1 MIKEI
6 QLRVN
11 LIEERKENTLLYKA
25 AKELSLDVSEISA
38 VKVLR
43 KSIDAR
49 KKETIF
55 NYKVAVYIN
64 EQVPEKSEY
73 NFDYKDISKAKEIHI
88 IGFGP
93 AGMYAAL
100 RCIELGYKPVVLER
114 GKNVQ
119 DRRRDLKA
127 INQDHFVNEDSNYC
141 FGEGGA
147 GTYSDGK
154 LYTRSLKRGDVRRIF
169 ENLVFHGAT
178 EQILVDAHPH
188 IGTNKL
194 PKIIQNIRENI
205 LKFGGEIHFE
215 TKVTDFTIK
224 NNKLQAIQLANG
236 SEMAVNS
243 VILATGHSARD
254 VYELLHKKEI
264 ALKAKSFAMGVRVEH
279 PQEIIDQIQYNCSG
293 ERDELLPAAAYS
305 LVHQVNNR
313 GVYSFCMC
321 PGGFI
326 VPAATANGEVV
337 VNGMSPSRRNNKF
350 ANSGIVVELD
360 IDKDFKKYEKFGAL
374 KGLEFQKDLEKI
386 AFFAG
391 GRTQTAP
398 AQRLVDFVD
407 GKLST
412 DLNETSYQPGLKSAP
427 LHSLLPKIIG
437 SRLRKGFAAFG
448 QKMHGYY
455 TNEANI
461 VGVESRTSSPVN
473 IPRKENLEHTEIA
486 GLFPCGEGG
495 GYAGG
500 IVSAAMD
507 GERCAEAAIGKL

>member
-1 MIKEI
+1 MVKEL
-6 QLRVN
+6 QLRVS
-11 LIEERKENTLLYKA
+11 LKEEERNNILVLKSALKLGIEKA
-25 AKELSLDVSEISA
+25 DITG

-49 KKETIF
+49 KPKIIL
-55 NYKVAVYIN
+55 NYKVAVYIK
-64 EQVPEKSEY
+64 EALPENSAY
-73 NFDYKDISKAKEIHI
+73 QFDYKDVSKAKDIHI

-100 RCIELGYKPVVLER
+100 RCIELGFKPIVLER

-178 EQILVDAHPH
+178 DQILVDAHPH

-194 PKIIQNIRENI
+194 PKVVQNIRETI
-205 LKFGGEIHFE
+205 LKYGGEIHFE
-215 TKVTDFTIK
+215 TRVTDFIIR
-224 NNKLQAIQLANG
+224 NNKIKAIQLKNK
-236 SEMAVNS
+236 EEITVNK

-254 VYELLHKKEI
+254 IFYLLHKKQIVLE
-264 ALKAKSFAMGVRVEH
+264 AKSFAMGVRIEH
-279 PQEIIDQIQYNCSG
+279 PQHIIDSIQYHCSD
-293 ERDELLPAAAYS
+293 ERHELLPAASYG
-305 LVHQVNNR
+305 LVQQVNER

-337 VNGMSPSRRNNKF
+337 VNGMSPSKRNNLY
-350 ANSGIVVELD
+350 ANSGIVVEINANTDLH
-360 IDKDFKKYEKFGAL
+360 KYEQFGPL
-374 KGLEFQKDLEKI
+374 KGLEYQKNLERL
-386 AFFAG
+386 AFTSG
-391 GRTQTAP
+391 GRSQVAP
-398 AQRLVDFVD
+398 AQRLTDFIE
-407 GKLST
+407 GKLSNN
-412 DLNETSYQPGLKSAP
+412 LNDTSYQPGLNSAP
-427 LHSLLPKIIG
+427 LHSLLPKFIG
-437 SRLRKGFAAFG
+437 GRLRKGFEAFG
-448 QKMHGYY
+448 RKMKGYY
-455 TNEANI
+455 TEEANI
-461 VGVESRTSSPVN
+461 VGVESRTSSPVS
-473 IPRKENLEHTEIA
+473 IPRNEQLEHPEISN
-486 GLFPCGEGG
+486 LYPCGEGG

-507 GERCAEAAIGKL
+507 GERCAEAATTGL

>member
-1 MIKEI
+1 MIKEL
-6 QLRVN
+6 QLRISLKEEEIPNILLIKSAEN
-11 LIEERKENTLLYKA
+11 LGMSKDK
-25 AKELSLDVSEISA
+25 ISG

-49 KKETIF
+49 KSKIIL

-64 EQVPEKSEY
+64 ELVPETSEY
-73 NFDYKDISKAKEIHI
+73 TFNYKDVSKAKPIHI

-100 RCIELGYKPVVLER
+100 RCIELGFKPIVLER

-178 EQILVDAHPH
+178 DQILVDAHPH

-194 PKIIQNIRENI
+194 PKVVTNVRETI
-205 LKFGGEIHFE
+205 LKYGGEVHFE
-215 TKVTDFTIK
+215 TRVTDFKIK
-224 NNKLQAIQLANG
+224 NNKIQAIQLLNGEELPANK
-236 SEMAVNS
+236 

-254 VYELLHKKEI
+254 IYYLLHDKKI
-264 ALKAKSFAMGVRVEH
+264 ALEAKSFAMGVRVEH
-279 PQEIIDQIQYNCSG
+279 PQHIIDSIQYHCSG
-293 ERDELLPAAAYS
+293 ERHELLPAASYS
-305 LVHQVNNR
+305 LVQQVNNR

-337 VNGMSPSRRNNKF
+337 VNGMSPSKRNNQF
-350 ANSGIVVELD
+350 ANSGIVVELNVER
-360 IDKDFKKYEKFGAL
+360 DFPNYEHFGVL
-374 KGLEFQKDLEKI
+374 KGLEYQKDLERL
-386 AFFAG
+386 AFTAG

-398 AQRLVDFVD
+398 AQRLTDFVE
-407 GKLST
+407 GRLSV
-412 DLNETSYQPGLKSAP
+412 DLNPTSYQPGIKSTP
-427 LHSLLPKIIG
+427 LHSLLPKLIG
-437 SRLRKGFAAFG
+437 GNLRQGFKAFG
-448 QKMHGYY
+448 EKMKGYY
-455 TNEANI
+455 TAEANI
-461 VGVESRTSSPVN
+461 IGVESRTSSPIS
-473 IPRKENLEHTEIA
+473 IPRNENLEHPEIE

-507 GERCAEAAIGKL
+507 GERCAEAACK

>member
-1 MIKEI
+1 MIKDL
-6 QLRVN
+6 QLRISLKEEEIPN
-11 LIEERKENTLLYKA
+11 ILLIKSAEYLGMSRDK
-25 AKELSLDVSEISA
+25 ISGI
-38 VKVLR
+38 KVLR

-49 KKETIF
+49 KPKIIL

-64 EQVPEKSEY
+64 EPVPETSNY
-73 NFDYKDISKAKEIHI
+73 TFDYKDVSKAKPIHI

-100 RCIELGYKPVVLER
+100 RCIELGFKPIVLER

-178 EQILVDAHPH
+178 DQILVDAHPH

-194 PKIIQNIRENI
+194 PKVVTNIRETI
-205 LKFGGEIHFE
+205 LKYGGEVHFE
-215 TKVTDFTIK
+215 TRVTDFKIK
-224 NNKLQAIQLANG
+224 NNKIQAIQLLNGEELPANR
-236 SEMAVNS
+236 

-254 VYELLHKKEI
+254 IFYLLYKKKI
-264 ALKAKSFAMGVRVEH
+264 ALEAKSFAMGVRVEH
-279 PQEIIDQIQYNCSG
+279 PQHIIDSIQYHCSG
-293 ERDELLPAAAYS
+293 KRDELLPAASYS
-305 LVHQVNNR
+305 LVQQVNNR

-337 VNGMSPSRRNNKF
+337 VNGMSPSRRNNLF
-350 ANSGIVVELD
+350 ANSGIVVELNVD
-360 IDKDFKKYEKFGAL
+360 RDFPKYNHFGVL
-374 KGLEFQKDLEKI
+374 KGLEYQKDLERL
-386 AFFAG
+386 AFTAG

-398 AQRLVDFVD
+398 AQRLTDFVE

-412 DLNETSYQPGLKSAP
+412 DLNPTSYQPGLKSAP
-427 LHSLLPKIIG
+427 LHSLLPKLIG
-437 SRLRKGFAAFG
+437 GNLRQGFKAFG
-448 QKMHGYY
+448 EKMKGYY
-455 TNEANI
+455 TAEANV
-461 VGVESRTSSPVN
+461 VGVESRTSSPVS
-473 IPRKENLEHTEIA
+473 IPRNENLEHPEIE

-500 IVSAAMD
+500 IISAAMD
-507 GERCAEAAIGKL
+507 GERCAEAACK

>member
-1 MIKEI
+1 MVKEI

-11 LIEERKENTLLYKA
+11 LIEEKKENVLLFKA
-25 AKELSLDVSEISA
+25 SKQLGVDKNEISA

-49 KKETIF
+49 KKDIIF

-64 EQVPEKSEY
+64 EQVPEKSDYIFE
-73 NFDYKDISKAKEIHI
+73 YKDVSNAKEIHI
-88 IGFGP
+88 VGFGP

-100 RCIELGYKPVVLER
+100 RCIELGYKPIILER

-119 DRRRDLKA
+119 NRRRDIKA
-127 INQDHFVNEDSNYC
+127 INRDHIVDEDSNYC

-194 PKIIQNIRENI
+194 PKIIENIRENI

-215 TKVTDFTIK
+215 TKVTDFVIK
-224 NNKLQAIQLANG
+224 DNKLQAIQLHNG
-236 SEMAVNS
+236 KEMAVNS

-264 ALKAKSFAMGVRVEH
+264 RIKAKSFAMGVRVEH
-279 PQEIIDQIQYNCSG
+279 PQEIIDQIQYHCSG

-305 LVHQVNNR
+305 LVQQVNNR

-326 VPAATANGEVV
+326 VPAATASGEVV

-360 IDKDFKKYEKFGAL
+360 IDKDFKKYDHFGEL
-374 KGLEFQKDLEKI
+374 RGLEFQKDLEK
-386 AFFAG
+386 
-391 GRTQTAP
+391 TY
-398 AQRLVDFVD
+398 
-407 GKLST
+407 
-412 DLNETSYQPGLKSAP
+412 LNLG
-427 LHSLLPKIIG
+427 
-437 SRLRKGFAAFG
+437 
-448 QKMHGYY
+448 
-455 TNEANI
+455 
-461 VGVESRTSSPVN
+461 
-473 IPRKENLEHTEIA
+473 
-486 GLFPCGEGG
+486 
-495 GYAGG
+495 
-500 IVSAAMD
+500 
-507 GERCAEAAIGKL
+507 

>member
-6 QLRVN
+6 QLRVT
-11 LIEERKENTLLYKA
+11 IDEETQDDIVLQKALKKLHINKE
-25 AKELSLDVSEISA
+25 EVSGI
-38 VKVLR
+38 KVLR

-49 KKETIF
+49 KPLIVF

-64 EQVPEKSEY
+64 EALPEASEY
-73 NFDYKDISKAKEIHI
+73 QFEYKDVSNAKEIHI
-88 IGFGP
+88 VGFGP

-100 RCIELGYKPVVLER
+100 RCIELGFKPIVLER
-114 GKNVQ
+114 GKNVK
-119 DRRRDLKA
+119 DRRRDLRA
-127 INQDHFVNEDSNYC
+127 INQEHFVNEDSNYC

-169 ENLVFHGAT
+169 ENLVYHGAT
-178 EQILVDAHPH
+178 DQILVDAHPH

-194 PKIIQNIRENI
+194 PEVVKNIRETI
-205 LKFGGEIHFE
+205 IKHGGEIHFE
-215 TKVTDFTIK
+215 ARVTEFIIK
-224 NNKLQAIQLANG
+224 ENKIQAIQLKDGREMTANR
-236 SEMAVNS
+236 

-254 VYELLHKKEI
+254 IYELLHKHEI

-279 PQEIIDQIQYNCSG
+279 PQQIIDNIQYHCTG
-293 ERDELLPAAAYS
+293 ERNELLPAAAYS
-305 LVHQVNNR
+305 LVHQVRDR

-350 ANSGIVVELD
+350 ANSGIVVEINADVDLY
-360 IDKDFKKYEKFGAL
+360 KYEKHGVL
-374 KGLEFQKDLEKI
+374 KGLEFQKDLEKL
-386 AFFAG
+386 AFTAG
-391 GRTQTAP
+391 GRSQVAP
-398 AQRLVDFVD
+398 AQRLTDFVE

-412 DLNETSYQPGLKSAP
+412 DLNPTSYQPGLKSAP
-427 LHSLLPKIIG
+427 LHSLLPKSIG
-437 SRLRKGFAAFG
+437 GRLRKGFAAFG
-448 QKMHGYY
+448 QKMNGYY
-455 TNEANI
+455 TDQANVI
-461 VGVESRTSSPVN
+461 GVESRTSSPVN
-473 IPRKENLEHTEIA
+473 IPRKENLEHPEVE

-507 GERCAEAAIGKL
+507 GERCAEAAIIGM

>member
-1 MIKEI
+1 MIKDL

-11 LIEERKENTLLYKA
+11 LIEELTENILLRKA
-25 AKELSLDVSEISA
+25 AKQLGVDTSEISA

-49 KKETIF
+49 KKEIIF
-55 NYKVAVYIN
+55 NYKVAAYIN
-64 EQVPEKSEY
+64 EQIPEKSDY
-73 NFDYKDISKAKEIHI
+73 IFDYKDVSKAKEVHI

-100 RCIELGYKPVVLER
+100 RCIELGYKPIVLER

-119 DRRRDLKA
+119 NRRRDIKA
-127 INQDHFVNEDSNYC
+127 INRDHIVDEDSNYC

-194 PKIIQNIRENI
+194 PKIIENIRENI
-205 LKFGGEIHFE
+205 LKFGGEIQFE
-215 TKVTDFTIK
+215 TRVVDFIIK
-224 NNKLQAIQLANG
+224 NNKLQAIQLQNG
-236 SEMAVNS
+236 IEMAVNS

-254 VYELLHKKEI
+254 IYELLHKKQI

-279 PQEIIDQIQYNCSG
+279 PQEIIDQIQYHCSG

-305 LVHQVNNR
+305 LVQQVNNR

-326 VPAATANGEVV
+326 VPAATASGEVV
-337 VNGMSPSRRNNKF
+337 VNGMSPSKRNNKF

-360 IDKDFKKYEKFGAL
+360 IDQDFKKYEKFGPL

-386 AFFAG
+386 AFLAG
-391 GRTQTAP
+391 GRTQAAP

-407 GKLST
+407 GKISS
-412 DLNETSYQPGLKSAP
+412 DLNDCSYQPGLVSAP

-437 SRLRKGFAAFG
+437 SRLRKGFASFG

-461 VGVESRTSSPVN
+461 IGVESRTSSPIN
-473 IPRKENLEHTEIA
+473 IPRKENLEHPEIE

-507 GERCAEAAIGKL
+507 GERCAEAVIAKL

>member
-1 MIKEI
+1 MVKEL

-11 LIEERKENTLLYKA
+11 LVEERKENILQLKA
-25 AKELSLDVSEISA
+25 SKKLGINIADITS

-49 KKETIF
+49 KKEVVF

-64 EQVPEKSEY
+64 EPQPDTPDYIFE
-73 NFDYKDISKAKEIHI
+73 YKDVSNAKEIHI

-119 DRRRDLKA
+119 DRRRDLRA
-127 INQDHFVNEDSNYC
+127 INQFHEVNPDSNYC

-154 LYTRSLKRGDVRRIF
+154 LYTRSLKRGDVRKIF
-169 ENLVFHGAT
+169 ENLVYHGAT
-178 EQILVDAHPH
+178 DQILVDAHPH

-194 PKIIQNIRENI
+194 PKIIQNIRETI
-205 LKFGGEIHFE
+205 LKHGGEVHFE
-215 TKVTDFTIK
+215 TRVTDFIVK
-224 NNKLQAIQLANG
+224 NNKLQAIQLQNG
-236 SEMAVNS
+236 SEMAVNA
-243 VILATGHSARD
+243 VVLATGHSARD
-254 VYELLHKKEI
+254 IYELLHKKDI
-264 ALKAKSFAMGVRVEH
+264 LLKAKSFAMGVRVEH
-279 PQEIIDQIQYNCSG
+279 PQEIIDQIQYSCSG
-293 ERDELLPAAAYS
+293 QRDELLPAAAYS
-305 LVHQVNNR
+305 LVHQVGNR

-350 ANSGIVVELD
+350 ANSGIVVE
-360 IDKDFKKYEKFGAL
+360 INVDKDLPKYEQFGVL
-374 KGLEFQKDLEKI
+374 KGLQYQKDLEKL
-386 AFFAG
+386 AFNAG
-391 GRTQTAP
+391 GKSQVAP
-398 AQRLVDFVD
+398 AQRLTDFVE
-407 GKLST
+407 GRLSSS
-412 DLNETSYQPGLKSAP
+412 LNDCSYQPGLNSSP
-427 LHSLLPKIIG
+427 LHSLLPKLIG

-455 TNEANI
+455 TAEANI
-461 VGVESRTSSPVN
+461 IGVESRTSSPVN
-473 IPRKENLEHTEIA
+473 IPRKESLEHPQIE

-500 IVSAAMD
+500 IISAAMD
-507 GERCAEAAIGKL
+507 GERCAEAAVANL

>member
-1 MIKEI
+1 MVKEL
-6 QLRVN
+6 QLRVT
-11 LIEERKENTLLYKA
+11 LKEEEHHDILVIKSAQALGVDKEDITG
-25 AKELSLDVSEISA
+25 

-49 KKETIF
+49 KAKIIF
-55 NYKVAVYIN
+55 NYKVAVYIR
-64 EQVPEKSEY
+64 EVMPKTSEY
-73 NFDYKDISKAKEIHI
+73 QFDYKDVSKAKPIHI

-100 RCIELGYKPVVLER
+100 RCIELGFKPIVLER

-119 DRRRDLKA
+119 DRRRDLRA
-127 INQDHFVNEDSNYC
+127 INQQHFVNEDSNYC

-169 ENLVFHGAT
+169 ENLVYHGAT
-178 EQILVDAHPH
+178 DQILVDAHPH

-194 PKIIQNIRENI
+194 PKVVQNIRETI
-205 LKFGGEIHFE
+205 LKYGGEVHFE
-215 TKVTDFTIK
+215 TRVTDFIIK
-224 NNKLQAIQLANG
+224 NNKIQAIQLNG
-236 SEMAVNS
+236 KDEMPADR

-254 VYELLHKKEI
+254 IFYLLHEKEI
-264 ALKAKSFAMGVRVEH
+264 ALEAKSFAMGVRVEH
-279 PQEIIDQIQYNCSG
+279 PQHIIDSIQYHCSG
-293 ERDELLPAAAYS
+293 ERHELLPAASYS
-305 LVHQVNNR
+305 LVQQVNDR

-337 VNGMSPSRRNNKF
+337 VNGMSPSKRNNLF
-350 ANSGIVVELD
+350 ANSGIVVE
-360 IDKDFKKYEKFGAL
+360 IDVNRDLPKYEQFGAL
-374 KGLEFQKDLEKI
+374 KGLEYQKNLERM
-386 AFFAG
+386 AFTAG
-391 GRTQTAP
+391 GRSQVAP
-398 AQRLVDFVD
+398 AQRLTDFVE
-407 GKLST
+407 GKLSA
-412 DLNETSYQPGLKSAP
+412 DLNPTSYQPGLNSAP
-427 LHSLLPKIIG
+427 LHSLMPKLIG

-448 QKMHGYY
+448 QKMKGYY
-455 TNEANI
+455 TAEANI
-461 VGVESRTSSPVN
+461 VGVESRTSSPVC
-473 IPRKENLEHTEIA
+473 IPRNERLEHPQIQ

-507 GERCAEAAIGKL
+507 GERCAEAAIVGL

>member
-1 MIKEI
+1 MVKEI

-11 LIEERKENTLLYKA
+11 LIEERKENILLYKA
-25 AKELSLDVSEISA
+25 SKKLDVDKKEITA

-49 KKETIF
+49 KKDIIF
-55 NYKVAVYIN
+55 NYKVAVYLN
-64 EQVPEKSEY
+64 EPVPEKSDY
-73 NFDYKDISKAKEIHI
+73 TFNYKDVSNAKEIHI
-88 IGFGP
+88 VGFGP

-100 RCIELGYKPVVLER
+100 RCIELGYKPIVLER
-114 GKNVQ
+114 GKDVQ
-119 DRRRDLKA
+119 KRRRDLKA

-178 EQILVDAHPH
+178 EQILIDAHPH

-205 LKFGGEIHFE
+205 LKFGGEVHFE
-215 TKVTDFTIK
+215 TRVTDFIVK
-224 NNKLQAIQLANG
+224 NNKLQAIQLQNG
-236 SEMAVNS
+236 QEMPVNS

-279 PQEIIDQIQYNCSG
+279 PQEIIDQIQYHCSG

-337 VNGMSPSRRNNKF
+337 VNGMSPSKRNNKF

-360 IDKDFKKYEKFGAL
+360 IDRDFKKYEKFGAL

-386 AFFAG
+386 AFYAG

-398 AQRLVDFVD
+398 AQRLGDFID

-412 DLNETSYQPGLKSAP
+412 DLNDCSYQPGLKSAP

-437 SRLRKGFAAFG
+437 SRLRKGFTAFG
-448 QKMHGYY
+448 QKMHGYH

-461 VGVESRTSSPVN
+461 IGVESRTSSPVN
-473 IPRKENLEHTEIA
+473 IPRKENLEHTEIE

-500 IVSAAMD
+500 IISAAMD
-507 GERCAEAAIGKL
+507 GERCAEAAIAKL

>member
-1 MIKEI
+1 MVKEI

-11 LIEERKENTLLYKA
+11 LIEEKKENVLLFKA
-25 AKELSLDVSEISA
+25 SKQLGVDKNEISA

-49 KKETIF
+49 KKDIIF
-55 NYKVAVYIN
+55 NYKVAVYID
-64 EQVPEKSEY
+64 EQLPEKSDYIFE
-73 NFDYKDISKAKEIHI
+73 YKDVSNAKEIHI
-88 IGFGP
+88 VGFGP

-100 RCIELGYKPVVLER
+100 RCIELGYKPIILER

-119 DRRRDLKA
+119 NRRRDIKA
-127 INQDHFVNEDSNYC
+127 INRDHIVDEDSNYC

-194 PKIIQNIRENI
+194 PKIIENIRENI

-215 TKVTDFTIK
+215 TKVTDFVIK
-224 NNKLQAIQLANG
+224 DNKLQAIQLHNG
-236 SEMAVNS
+236 KEMTVNS

-264 ALKAKSFAMGVRVEH
+264 RIKAKSFAMGVRVEH
-279 PQEIIDQIQYNCSG
+279 PQEIIDQIQYHCSG

-305 LVHQVNNR
+305 LVQQVNNR

-326 VPAATANGEVV
+326 VPAATASGEVV

-360 IDKDFKKYEKFGAL
+360 IDKDFKKYDHFGEL
-374 KGLEFQKDLEKI
+374 RGLEFQKDLEKI
-386 AFFAG
+386 AFLAG
-391 GRTQTAP
+391 GRTQAAP

-407 GKLST
+407 GKFST

-427 LHSLLPKIIG
+427 MHSLLPKIIG
-437 SRLRKGFAAFG
+437 SRLRKGFAGFG

-461 VGVESRTSSPVN
+461 IGVESRTSSPIN
-473 IPRKENLEHTEIA
+473 IPRKANLEHTDIE

-507 GERCAEAAIGKL
+507 GERCAEAVIAAF

>member
-6 QLRVN
+6 QLRIN
-11 LIEERKENTLLYKA
+11 LVEEKKENILTYKA
-25 AKELSLDVSEISA
+25 SKKLSVNITEISA

-49 KKETIF
+49 KKDIIF
-55 NYKVAVYIN
+55 NYKIAVYIN
-64 EQVPEKSEY
+64 ETPAEQSDY
-73 NFDYKDISKAKEIHI
+73 TFDYKDVSNAKEIHI

-100 RCIELGYKPVVLER
+100 RCIELGYKPIVLER

-119 DRRRDLKA
+119 ERRRDLKA
-127 INQDHFVNEDSNYC
+127 INQEHIVNEDSNYC

-178 EQILVDAHPH
+178 EQILIDAHPH

-194 PKIIQNIRENI
+194 PKIIQNIRETI
-205 LKFGGEIHFE
+205 LKFGGEIHFNSR
-215 TKVTDFTIK
+215 VTDFII
-224 NNKLQAIQLANG
+224 NNNTLNAIQINNNTEL
-236 SEMAVNS
+236 SVNS

-254 VYELLHKKEI
+254 IYELLDKKKVH
-264 ALKAKSFAMGVRVEH
+264 LKAKSFAMGVRVEH
-279 PQEIIDQIQYNCSG
+279 PQEIIDQIQYSCEG
-293 ERDELLPAAAYS
+293 ARDELLPAAAYS
-305 LVHQVNNR
+305 LVQQVNNR

-350 ANSGIVVELD
+350 ANSGIVVELN
-360 IDKDFKKYEKFGAL
+360 IDKDFKKYEHFGAL
-374 KGLEFQKDLEKI
+374 KGLEFQKNLEKL
-386 AFFAG
+386 AFTAG
-391 GRTQTAP
+391 GRNQTAP
-398 AQRLVDFVD
+398 AQKLVDFVD

-437 SRLRKGFAAFG
+437 GRLRKGFKAFG
-448 QKMHGYY
+448 GKMHGYF
-455 TNEANI
+455 TNQANI
-461 VGVESRTSSPVN
+461 VGVESRTSSPIN
-473 IPRKENLEHTEIA
+473 IPRKQDLEHTQIK
-486 GLFPCGEGG
+486 GLYPCGEGG

-507 GERCAEAAIGKL
+507 GERCAEAAIAKI

>member
-1 MIKEI
+1 MIKDL

-11 LIEERKENTLLYKA
+11 LIEELTENILLHKA
-25 AKELSLDVSEISA
+25 AKQLGVDASEISA

-49 KKETIF
+49 KKEIIF
-55 NYKVAVYIN
+55 NYKVAAYIN
-64 EQVPEKSEY
+64 EQIPEKSDY
-73 NFDYKDISKAKEIHI
+73 IFDYKDVSKAKEVHI

-119 DRRRDLKA
+119 NRRRDIKA
-127 INQDHFVNEDSNYC
+127 INRDHIVNEDSNYC

-194 PKIIQNIRENI
+194 PKIIENIRENI

-215 TKVTDFTIK
+215 TRVVDFIIK
-224 NNKLQAIQLANG
+224 NNKLQAIQLQNG
-236 SEMAVNS
+236 TEMAVSS

-254 VYELLHKKEI
+254 IYELLHKKQI

-279 PQEIIDQIQYNCSG
+279 PQEIIDQIQYHCSG

-305 LVHQVNNR
+305 LVQQVNNR

-326 VPAATANGEVV
+326 VPAATASGEVV
-337 VNGMSPSRRNNKF
+337 VNGMSPSKRNNKF

-360 IDKDFKKYEKFGAL
+360 IDQDFKKYEKFGPL

-386 AFFAG
+386 AFLAG
-391 GRTQTAP
+391 GRTQAAP

-407 GKLST
+407 GKIST
-412 DLNETSYQPGLKSAP
+412 DLNDCSYQPGLVSAP
-427 LHSLLPKIIG
+427 IHSLLPKIIG

-461 VGVESRTSSPVN
+461 IGVESRTSSPIN
-473 IPRKENLEHTEIA
+473 IPRKENLEHPEIE

-507 GERCAEAAIGKL
+507 GERCAEAVIAKL

>member
-1 MIKEI
+1 MIKDI
-6 QLRVN
+6 QLRIT
-11 LIEERKENTLLYKA
+11 LHEEKQANGLTQKA
-25 AKELSLDVSEISA
+25 AEYLGILESEISGI
-38 VKVLR
+38 KILR

-49 KKETIF
+49 KKLIIF
-55 NYKVAVYIN
+55 NYIVAVYIN
-64 EQVPEKSEY
+64 EPVPENSEY
-73 NFDYKDISKAKEIHI
+73 RFDYKDVSNAKPIHI

-93 AGMYAAL
+93 AGMWAAL
-100 RCIELGYKPVVLER
+100 RCIELGFRPIVLER

-178 EQILVDAHPH
+178 DQILVDAHPH

-194 PKIIQNIRENI
+194 PKVVQNIRETI
-205 LKFGGEIHFE
+205 LKYGGEIHFE
-215 TKVTDFTIK
+215 TRVTDFIIK
-224 NNKLQAIQLANG
+224 DNKIKAIQLQNGDELEANR
-236 SEMAVNS
+236 

-254 VYELLHKKEI
+254 IFYLLHQKHI
-264 ALKAKSFAMGVRVEH
+264 ALEAKSFAMGVRVEH
-279 PQEIIDQIQYNCSG
+279 PQHIIDSIQYHCSS

-305 LVHQVNNR
+305 LVEQVNER

-337 VNGMSPSRRNNKF
+337 VNGMSPSKRNNQF
-350 ANSGIVVELD
+350 ANSGIVVE
-360 IDKDFKKYEKFGAL
+360 INAEKDLYKYEKFGVLKAL
-374 KGLEFQKDLEKI
+374 EYQKDLERL
-386 AFFAG
+386 AFTSG
-391 GRTQTAP
+391 GRNQTAP
-398 AQRLVDFVD
+398 AQRLTDFVE
-407 GKLST
+407 GKLSA
-412 DLNETSYQPGLKSAP
+412 DLNLTSYQPGLNSAP
-427 LHSLLPKIIG
+427 LHSLLPKFIG
-437 SRLRKGFAAFG
+437 SRLRQGLKVFG
-448 QKMHGYY
+448 NKMKGYY
-455 TNEANI
+455 TEEANV
-461 VGVESRTSSPVN
+461 VGVESRTSSPVS
-473 IPRKENLEHTEIA
+473 IPRNEHLEHPQIE

-507 GERCAEAAIGKL
+507 GERCAEAAVIGV

>member
-1 MIKEI
+1 MVIEI
-6 QLRVN
+6 QLRIN
-11 LIEERKENTLLYKA
+11 LIEEKKENVLLFKA
-25 AKELSLDVSEISA
+25 SKQLGVDKNEISA

-49 KKETIF
+49 KKDIIF

-64 EQVPEKSEY
+64 EQVPEKSDYIFE
-73 NFDYKDISKAKEIHI
+73 YKDVSNAKEIHI
-88 IGFGP
+88 VGFGP

-100 RCIELGYKPVVLER
+100 RCIELGYKPIILER

-119 DRRRDLKA
+119 NRRRDIKA
-127 INQDHFVNEDSNYC
+127 INRDHIVDEDSNYC

-194 PKIIQNIRENI
+194 PKIIENIRENI

-215 TKVTDFTIK
+215 TKVTDFVIK
-224 NNKLQAIQLANG
+224 DNKLQAIQLHNG
-236 SEMAVNS
+236 KEMNVHS

-264 ALKAKSFAMGVRVEH
+264 RIKAKSFAMGVRVEH
-279 PQEIIDQIQYNCSG
+279 PQEIIDQIQYHCSG

-305 LVHQVNNR
+305 LVQQVNNR

-326 VPAATANGEVV
+326 VPAATASGEVV

-360 IDKDFKKYEKFGAL
+360 IDKDFKKYDHFGEL
-374 KGLEFQKDLEKI
+374 RGLEFQKDLEKI
-386 AFFAG
+386 AFLAG
-391 GRTQTAP
+391 GRTQAAP

-407 GKLST
+407 GKFST

-427 LHSLLPKIIG
+427 MHSLLPKIIG
-437 SRLRKGFAAFG
+437 SRLRKGFAGFG

-461 VGVESRTSSPVN
+461 IGVESRTSSPIN
-473 IPRKENLEHTEIA
+473 IPRKANLEHTDIE

-507 GERCAEAAIGKL
+507 GERCAEAAIAAF

>member
-1 MIKEI
+1 MIKEL

-11 LIEERKENTLLYKA
+11 LIEERKEDILLFKA
-25 AKELSLDVSEISA
+25 AKKLDIAKNEINA

-49 KKETIF
+49 KKDIIF

-64 EQVPEKSEY
+64 ENIPEKSDYTFE
-73 NFDYKDISKAKEIHI
+73 YKDVSNAKEVHI

-100 RCIELGYKPVVLER
+100 RCIELGFKPIVLER

-119 DRRRDLKA
+119 DRRRDLRA
-127 INQDHFVNEDSNYC
+127 INQEHFVNEDSNYC

-178 EQILVDAHPH
+178 DQILVDAHPH

-194 PKIIQNIRENI
+194 PKIIQNIREQI
-205 LKFGGEIHFE
+205 IKFGGEIHFE
-215 TKVTDFTIK
+215 SRVTNFVIK
-224 NNKLQAIQLANG
+224 NNKLQAIQLQNG
-236 SEMAVNS
+236 TEMAVNS

-254 VYELLHKKEI
+254 IYELLHKKDI

-279 PQEIIDQIQYNCSG
+279 PQEIIDQIQYSCSG

-360 IDKDFKKYEKFGAL
+360 IDKDFKKYEEFGAL

-391 GRTQTAP
+391 GRSQVAP

-407 GKLST
+407 GKTST

-437 SRLRKGFAAFG
+437 GRLRKGFAAFG
-448 QKMHGYY
+448 QKMHGYH

-461 VGVESRTSSPVN
+461 IGVESRTSSPVN
-473 IPRKENLEHTEIA
+473 IPRKENLEHPEIE

-500 IVSAAMD
+500 IISAAMD
-507 GERCAEAAIGKL
+507 GERCAEAAIAKM

>member
-1 MIKEI
+1 MVKEI

-25 AKELSLDVSEISA
+25 SKQLGIDKSEISA

-49 KKETIF
+49 KKDIIF

-64 EQVPEKSEY
+64 EEVPEKSDYIFE
-73 NFDYKDISKAKEIHI
+73 YKDVSNAKEVHI

-100 RCIELGYKPVVLER
+100 RCIELGYKPIVLER

-194 PKIIQNIRENI
+194 PKIIENIRENI
-205 LKFGGEIHFE
+205 LKYGGEIHFE
-215 TKVTDFTIK
+215 TRVTDFKIK
-224 NNKLQAIQLANG
+224 NNKLQVIQLQNG
-236 SEMAVNS
+236 TEMAVNS

-254 VYELLHKKEI
+254 IYDLLHKKEI

-279 PQEIIDQIQYNCSG
+279 PQEIIDQIQYHCKG

-337 VNGMSPSRRNNKF
+337 VNGMSPSRRNNRF

-360 IDKDFKKYEKFGAL
+360 IDKDFKKYEEFGPL

-391 GRTQTAP
+391 GRTQAAP

-407 GKLST
+407 GKLSPE
-412 DLNETSYQPGLKSAP
+412 LNDCSYQPGLNSAP

-437 SRLRKGFAAFG
+437 GRLRKGFAAFG
-448 QKMHGYY
+448 KKMHGYY

-461 VGVESRTSSPVN
+461 IGVESRTSSPVN
-473 IPRKENLEHTEIA
+473 IPRKESLEHTEIE

-507 GERCAEAAIGKL
+507 GERCAEAAIAKF

>member
-1 MIKEI
+1 MVKEI

-25 AKELSLDVSEISA
+25 SKQLGVDKSEISA

-49 KKETIF
+49 KKDIIF

-64 EQVPEKSEY
+64 ESVPEKSDYE
-73 NFDYKDISKAKEIHI
+73 FEYKDVSNAKEIHI
-88 IGFGP
+88 VGFGP

-100 RCIELGYKPVVLER
+100 RCIELGYKPIVLER

-178 EQILVDAHPH
+178 EQILIDAHPH

-205 LKFGGEIHFE
+205 LKFGGEVHFE
-215 TKVTDFTIK
+215 TRVTDFIVK
-224 NNKLQAIQLANG
+224 NNKLQAIQLQNG
-236 SEMAVNS
+236 QEMSVNS

-254 VYELLHKKEI
+254 IYELLDKKEI

-279 PQEIIDQIQYNCSG
+279 PQEIIDQIQYHCSG

-337 VNGMSPSRRNNKF
+337 VNGMSPSRRNNRF

-360 IDKDFKKYEKFGAL
+360 IDRDFKKYEHLGAL
-374 KGLEFQKDLEKI
+374 KGLQFQKDLEKI
-386 AFFAG
+386 AFYAG

-412 DLNETSYQPGLKSAP
+412 DLNDCSYQPGLKSAP

-437 SRLRKGFAAFG
+437 GRLRKGFAAFG
-448 QKMHGYY
+448 QKMHGYH

-461 VGVESRTSSPVN
+461 IGVESRTSSPVN
-473 IPRKENLEHTEIA
+473 IPRKENLEHTEIE

-507 GERCAEAAIGKL
+507 GERCAEAAIAKF

>member
-6 QLRVN
+6 QLRIN
-11 LIEERKENTLLYKA
+11 LVEERKENILAIKA
-25 AKELSLDVSEISA
+25 ARQIGVNSDDISA

-49 KKETIF
+49 KKEVIF

-64 EQVPEKSEY
+64 EQISKKTDYIFE
-73 NFDYKDISKAKEIHI
+73 YKDVSNAKEIHI
-88 IGFGP
+88 VGFGP

-119 DRRRDLKA
+119 TRRRDLKA
-127 INQDHFVNEDSNYC
+127 INQDHIVNEDSNYC

-178 EQILVDAHPH
+178 EQILIDAHPH

-194 PKIIQNIRENI
+194 PKIVQNIRETI
-205 LKFGGEIHFE
+205 LKYGGEIHFE
-215 TKVTDFTIK
+215 TRVIDFKIT
-224 NNKLQAIQLANG
+224 NNKLRAIELQNG
-236 SEMAVNS
+236 KEMAVNA
-243 VILATGHSARD
+243 VVLATGHSARD
-254 VYELLHKKEI
+254 IYELLHQKEI

-279 PQEIIDQIQYNCSG
+279 PQEIIDQIQYHCATS
-293 ERDELLPAAAYS
+293 RDELLPAAAYS
-305 LVHQVNNR
+305 LVQQINER

-326 VPAATANGEVV
+326 VPAATAEGEVV
-337 VNGMSPSRRNNKF
+337 VNGMSPSRRNSKY

-360 IDKDFKKYEKFGAL
+360 VDKDFKKYENLGPL
-374 KGLEFQKDLEKI
+374 KGLAFQKELEKI
-386 AFFAG
+386 SFLAG
-391 GRTQTAP
+391 GKNQTAP

-407 GKLST
+407 GKLSS
-412 DLNETSYQPGLKSAP
+412 DLNETSYQPGLKSVP

-448 QKMHGYY
+448 KKMHGYY

-461 VGVESRTSSPVN
+461 VGVESRTSSPIT
-473 IPRKENLEHTEIA
+473 IPRKENLAHPEIG

-500 IVSAAMD
+500 IISAAMD
-507 GERCAEAAIGKL
+507 GERCAEAVVKLM